1 MSTDSFHED
10 ANLVSREE
18 SLEHAALAAAQGVV
32 TGLAGLETWQK
43 ATLRKRPIPIF
54 DLNGSVLF
62 HDYPVVRGGQVVGTV
77 RAAASRVLGAPVIAH
92 IVGPNSWDYDIA
104 VQQLT
109 SRVRQEHP
117 RWTIQATRLVC
128 YSYPKQGVMFEL
140 LDEQGQPR
148 RLIFDVADL
157 TPIPEGRPEAGD
169 MEGAYAWSFY
179 ESLSERSRRAR
190 ILRFGAID
198 ELRVRRAS
206 EARPDLRGEI
216 SIARIAN
223 LELAKW
229 TVKYTRQLQFCT
241 HYLASEAR
249 SHHSFVLHGQQ
260 KNDYCAVATCQMILC
275 YYRYYY
281 SQDEI
286 APALGYSSGGGC
298 PTDQSAGYEALTCN
312 HLDATF
318 DSTPT
323 FEEASKAIAALHPLK
338 SGIGGHARA
347 CAGVAATISVPGGLS
362 NEKLYIYDPWP
373 WNADYKAG
381 GSVYWEDWGSITHTN
396 YVLTNLPHAC

>member
-1 MSTDSFHED
+1 MSTESFDEN

-32 TGLAGLETWQK
+32 TGLAGLETWQR
-43 ATLRKRPIPIF
+43 ATLRKRPTPIF

-77 RAAASRVLGAPVIAH
+77 RAAASRVLGAPVVAH
-92 IVGPNSWDYDIA
+92 IVGPNSWDYGAA

-109 SRVRQEHP
+109 PQVRREHP

-128 YSYPKQGVMFEL
+128 YSYPKLGVLFEL

-148 RLIFDVADL
+148 RLIFDVASL
-157 TPIPEGRPEAGD
+157 APIPEGRPEAGGR
-169 MEGAYAWSFY
+169 EGAYAWSLY
-179 ESLSERSRRAR
+179 EALPERSRRAR
-190 ILRFGAID
+190 LERFREID
-198 ELRVRRAS
+198 ELRVRRSS
-206 EARPDLRGEI
+206 EGRPDLRGEI
-216 SIARIAN
+216 SIARIAPI
-223 LELAKW
+223 ELIRW
-229 TVKYTRQLQFCT
+229 SVKFTRQLQFCN
-241 HYLASEAR
+241 HYLATEAR

-260 KNDYCAVATCQMILC
+260 KDDYCAVATCQMILC

-286 APALGYSSGGGC
+286 APALGYSPGGGC
-298 PTDQSAGYEALTCN
+298 PSDQSAGYEALTCN

-323 FEEASKAIAALHPLK
+323 FAEASSAIAALHPLK
-338 SGIGGHARA
+338 SGINGHARA
-347 CAGVAATISVPGGLS
+347 CAGVAATISIPGGVS

-373 WNADYKAG
+373 WNADYKLAG
-381 GSVYWEDWGSITHTN
+381 TVSWEDWDTITHTN
-396 YVLTNLPHAC
+396 YVLTNLPRAC